1 MNNLHNVSGQCPFD
15 VVTARASWYNQ
26 HEIIETNSTKE
37 RHMAEHKHGEMN
49 SETQKSSYDAF
60 IKFGTWSIGV
70 VIGIL
75 VFMAI
80 FAR

>member
-1 MNNLHNVSGQCPFD
+1 
-15 VVTARASWYNQ
+15 
-26 HEIIETNSTKE
+26 
-37 RHMAEHKHGEMN
+37 MAEHKHGEMN
-49 SETQKSSYDAF
+49 SETQKIGYDAF
-60 IKFGTWSIGV
+60 IKFGTWSIVV

>member
-1 MNNLHNVSGQCPFD
+1 VNNLQNVSGLRRFD
-15 VVTARASWYNQ
+15 VVTERISRYNQ
-26 HEIIETNSTKE
+26 HEIIATNPTKE

-49 SETQKSSYDAF
+49 SETQKSDYDAF
-60 IKFGTWSIGV
+60 IKFGTWSVVV

>member
-1 MNNLHNVSGQCPFD
+1 
-15 VVTARASWYNQ
+15 
-26 HEIIETNSTKE
+26 
-37 RHMAEHKHGEMN
+37 MAEHKHGEMN

-60 IKFGTWSIGV
+60 IKFGTWSIVV